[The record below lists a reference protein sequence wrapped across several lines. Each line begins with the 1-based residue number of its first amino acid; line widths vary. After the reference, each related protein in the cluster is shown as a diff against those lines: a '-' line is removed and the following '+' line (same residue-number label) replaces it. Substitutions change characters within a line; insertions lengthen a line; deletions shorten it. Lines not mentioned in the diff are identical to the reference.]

1 MTVEKADNSKQ
12 PLMRYY
18 HDSTTYHMSMKN
30 AKTWSPKIMN
40 KYDSPGFIRPRQAP
54 FTLAELRCREQE
66 KEIEKI
72 KMKTR
77 K

>member
-1 MTVEKADNSKQ
+1 
-12 PLMRYY
+12 
-18 HDSTTYHMSMKN
+18 
-30 AKTWSPKIMN
+30 MN